1 MWKYVLN
8 KMIKQKEAT
17 FFIVMII
24 LSFAV
29 SSAAPYLNGKFIDLL
44 TVSKD
49 IHLIVQF
56 ALIIVGVG
64 VVGALIS
71 YCSNLTTVKVLTKTT
86 MASIYEGMDNLLET
100 DLVIAEK
107 LDFSY
112 ITQRLFQDANVITSF
127 VLSNFLSI
135 FLNGILIVGVLYCFF
150 VIDPLLCLIVVVVLI
165 PYIVLFLALKR
176 PLFDSSEKKKE
187 ADSRLFGSI
196 HSIVEQVFS
205 IQLNSRFSG
214 AKKEAQAS
222 FTNCFPFILKAGRL
236 SYLFSSIDSIIQTVF
251 QSVLFIFA
259 GIQIAVGNMTVGEFV
274 MINSYFAGLDGIQ
287 FSLDGLRDSHE
298 RLRNKVGIFP
308 KVIDAMKYVL
318 NETGL
323 RLSIAFT
330 PTSFNVKDF
339 LGVYDLLVDLYEKS
353 NRTTGSDY
361 IDFRLQPLMLLGRA
375 KDNPNIVP
383 TDAQYRWLVQNINE
397 VNLTGKCHPCID
409 VKWGDPIDHLV
420 RFRDT
425 NYFMDQVS
433 VHANGDIVVSAYLP
447 LVVGNVRKR
456 SLSDYWNAGLK
467 TIWATNV
474 VQYLTARMQSVRD
487 MENITT
493 LISDINMDGCLN
505 LDLMENDL
513 NDLNLIK
520 GVILEEWM

>member
-8 KMIKQKEAT
+8 KMIKQKEAI

-64 VVGALIS
+64 VVGALLS

-112 ITQRLFQDANVITSF
+112 IAQRLFQDANVITSF

-205 IQLNSRFSG
+205 IQLNSRFSE

-274 MINSYFAGLDGIQ
+274 MINSYFALLLRAVKYYTAIYKQYQD
-287 FSLDGLRDSHE
+287 SLASYKRMRAILAY
-298 RLRNKVGIFP
+298 P
-308 KVIDAMKYVL
+308 KILNGEIEID
-318 NETGL
+318 
-323 RLSIAFT
+323 
-330 PTSFNVKDF
+330 
-339 LGVYDLLVDLYEKS
+339 
-353 NRTTGSDY
+353 
-361 IDFRLQPLMLLGRA
+361 
-375 KDNPNIVP
+375 
-383 TDAQYRWLVQNINE
+383 
-397 VNLTGKCHPCID
+397 
-409 VKWGDPIDHLV
+409 
-420 RFRDT
+420 
-425 NYFMDQVS
+425 
-433 VHANGDIVVSAYLP
+433 VSAYLP

-474 VQYLTARMQSVRD
+474 VQYLTARMQSVSD

>member
-8 KMIKQKEAT
+8 KMIKQKEAI

-64 VVGALIS
+64 VVGALLS

-112 ITQRLFQDANVITSF
+112 IAQR
-127 VLSNFLSI
+127 
-135 FLNGILIVGVLYCFF
+135 
-150 VIDPLLCLIVVVVLI
+150 
-165 PYIVLFLALKR
+165 
-176 PLFDSSEKKKE
+176 
-187 ADSRLFGSI
+187 
-196 HSIVEQVFS
+196 
-205 IQLNSRFSG
+205 
-214 AKKEAQAS
+214 
-222 FTNCFPFILKAGRL
+222 
-236 SYLFSSIDSIIQTVF
+236 
-251 QSVLFIFA
+251 
-259 GIQIAVGNMTVGEFV
+259 
-274 MINSYFAGLDGIQ
+274 
-287 FSLDGLRDSHE
+287 LDGLRDSHE

-318 NETGL
+318 NETEL

-339 LGVYDLLVDLYEKS
+339 LGVYDLLVDLYKKS

-383 TDAQYRWLVQNINE
+383 TEAQYRWLVQNINE

-474 VQYLTARMQSVRD
+474 VQYLTARMQSVSD

>member
-1 MWKYVLN
+1 M
-8 KMIKQKEAT
+8 
-17 FFIVMII
+17 
-24 LSFAV
+24 
-29 SSAAPYLNGKFIDLL
+29 
-44 TVSKD
+44 
-49 IHLIVQF
+49 
-56 ALIIVGVG
+56 
-64 VVGALIS
+64 
-71 YCSNLTTVKVLTKTT
+71 
-86 MASIYEGMDNLLET
+86 
-100 DLVIAEK
+100 
-107 LDFSY
+107 
-112 ITQRLFQDANVITSF
+112 
-127 VLSNFLSI
+127 
-135 FLNGILIVGVLYCFF
+135 
-150 VIDPLLCLIVVVVLI
+150 
-165 PYIVLFLALKR
+165 
-176 PLFDSSEKKKE
+176 
-187 ADSRLFGSI
+187 
-196 HSIVEQVFS
+196 
-205 IQLNSRFSG
+205 
-214 AKKEAQAS
+214 
-222 FTNCFPFILKAGRL
+222 
-236 SYLFSSIDSIIQTVF
+236 
-251 QSVLFIFA
+251 
-259 GIQIAVGNMTVGEFV
+259 
-274 MINSYFAGLDGIQ
+274 
-287 FSLDGLRDSHE
+287 
-298 RLRNKVGIFP
+298 
-308 KVIDAMKYVL
+308 
-318 NETGL
+318 
-323 RLSIAFT
+323 
-330 PTSFNVKDF
+330 
-339 LGVYDLLVDLYEKS
+339 YDLLVDLYEKS

-513 NDLNLIK
+513 NDLYLIK

>member
-274 MINSYFAGLDGIQ
+274 MINSYFALLLRAVKYYTAIYKQYQD
-287 FSLDGLRDSHE
+287 SLASYKRMRAILAY
-298 RLRNKVGIFP
+298 P
-308 KVIDAMKYVL
+308 KILNGEIDAAIIANQPTENQIQGDTLYYEQFFGYVAKNDPVFKKDMIRTADISDEHL
-318 NETGL
+318 WLLDEGHCFRDQLMRFCQMEKVKLRQAAYRLGSLETFMRMVESGNGVTFIPEL
-323 RLSIAFT
+323 ATLQLSEDQKKLVRPFAIPKPAREIVWIT
-330 PTSFNVKDF
+330 RKDF
-339 LGVYDLLVDLYEKS
+339 IRHTIAGMLIESIKKS
-353 NRTTGSDY
+353 VPKEMLT
-361 IDFRLQPLMLLGRA
+361 LQ
-375 KDNPNIVP
+375 
-383 TDAQYRWLVQNINE
+383 
-397 VNLTGKCHPCID
+397 
-409 VKWGDPIDHLV
+409 
-420 RFRDT
+420 
-425 NYFMDQVS
+425 
-433 VHANGDIVVSAYLP
+433 
-447 LVVGNVRKR
+447 
-456 SLSDYWNAGLK
+456 AGLK
-467 TIWATNV
+467 V
-474 VQYLTARMQSVRD
+474 V
-487 MENITT
+487 
-493 LISDINMDGCLN
+493 
-505 LDLMENDL
+505 
-513 NDLNLIK
+513 
-520 GVILEEWM
+520 